1 MHPIASW
8 TKHRFHYAWMVI
20 AVTFLIMLVTAGIRA
35 TPSVMMVPLEQ
46 GFGWSRTTISMAL
59 AINLAL
65 FGLMGPFAAAAMQRF
80 GMRRTVLAAL
90 TVLAIAVALS
100 GRMHAAWQMVLIWG
114 VLVGSATGA
123 TSTTLGAVVVNRWF
137 SQHRGLAMGILTAS
151 SATGQLAFLPLMAWV
166 AEHRGWQTLVLLVA
180 LAAAIVLPIV
190 ALLLPEKPSAIGL
203 RRLGEADDA
212 AADAAQS
219 NANPIVIA
227 FAALKKASTFGDF
240 WLLFCTFFICG
251 ASTNGYIG
259 THFIAMCGDYGLS
272 EVRGAGMLAMMGVC
286 DLFGTT
292 LSGWLSDRFNNRVLL
307 FWYYGLRGLALIFL
321 PFAFGYQYLGL
332 PLFGLFYGLD
342 WIATVPPTVRLTTD
356 VFGSRDA
363 PVVFGWVVAGHQL
376 GAAFAALGAG
386 MLRSTLGTYTMATM
400 ISGGLCVVGAMLVLR
415 INRPTAAARSPP
427 HERYVPDRK
436 RSPTAY
442 RQRSVQPSVRGADT

>member
-1 MHPIASW
+1 MSSIQSFANR
-8 TKHRFHYAWMVI
+8 RFHYAWIVI
-20 AVTFLIMLVTAGIRA
+20 AVTFVIMLVTAGIRA
-35 TPSVMMVPLEQ
+35 TPSVMMVPLER
-46 GFGWSRTTISMAL
+46 GFGWSRAAISVAL

-80 GMRRTVLAAL
+80 GMRRTVMTAL

-100 GRMHAAWQMVLIWG
+100 SRMQATWQMVLIWG

-151 SATGQLAFLPLMAWV
+151 SATGQLAFLPLMAWL
-166 AEHRGWQTLVLLVA
+166 AEHRGWQVLVVSVA
-180 LAAAIVLPIV
+180 VAAAIVVPIV
-190 ALLLPEKPSAIGL
+190 ALLLPENPSALGL

-212 AADAAQS
+212 MADTAQS
-219 NANPIVIA
+219 NVNPIVAA
-227 FAALKKASTFGDF
+227 FAALKKASTVGDF
-240 WLLFCTFFICG
+240 WLLFFSFFICG

-292 LSGWLSDRFNNRVLL
+292 MSGWLSDRFNNRLLL

-356 VFGSRDA
+356 VFGSKDA

-386 MLRSTLGTYTMATM
+386 LLRSTLGTYTVATM
-400 ISGGLCVVGAMLVLR
+400 ISGGLCVIGAILVLR
-415 INRPTAAARSPP
+415 INRPAYEPAAA
-427 HERYVPDRK
+427 
-436 RSPTAY
+436 A
-442 RQRSVQPSVRGADT
+442 A

>member
-1 MHPIASW
+1 MHPIANW

-35 TPSVMMVPLEQ
+35 TPSVMMVPLER
-46 GFGWSRTTISMAL
+46 GLGWSRTTISMAL

-90 TVLAIAVALS
+90 TGLAIAVALS
-100 GRMHAAWQMVLIWG
+100 SRMRAAWQMVLIWG

-166 AEHRGWQTLVLLVA
+166 AEHRGWQTLVVLVA
-180 LAAAIVLPIV
+180 VAAAIVLPIV

-203 RRLGEADDA
+203 RRLGETDDA
-212 AADAAQS
+212 AADTAQ
-219 NANPIVIA
+219 NNVNPVVIA
-227 FAALKKASTFGDF
+227 FAALKKASKVGDF
-240 WLLFCTFFICG
+240 WLLFFTFFICG

-272 EVRGAGMLAMMGVC
+272 EVRGAGMLAMMGMC
-286 DLFGTT
+286 DLVGTT

-321 PFAFGYQYLGL
+321 PFAFGYQYFGL

-342 WIATVPPTVRLTTD
+342 WIATVPPTMRLTTD

-386 MLRSTLGTYTMATM
+386 MLRSTLGTYTVATM

-415 INRPTAAARSPP
+415 INRPTYAPAVAS
-427 HERYVPDRK
+427 
-436 RSPTAY
+436 A
-442 RQRSVQPSVRGADT
+442 

>member
-8 TKHRFHYAWMVI
+8 TRHRFHYAWAVI

-35 TPSVMMVPLEQ
+35 TPSVMMVPLERN
-46 GFGWSRTTISMAL
+46 FGWSRTTISAAL

-114 VLVGSATGA
+114 VLVGGATGA

-137 SQHRGLAMGILTAS
+137 SQHRGLAMGVLTAS

-166 AEHRGWQTLVLLVA
+166 AEHRGWQTLVVLVA
-180 LAAAIVLPIV
+180 VAAAIVLPIV
-190 ALLLPEKPSAIGL
+190 ALLLPENPASIGL
-203 RRLGEADDA
+203 RRLGEADDTP
-212 AADAAQS
+212 ADAAQRH
-219 NANPIVIA
+219 ANPIVIA
-227 FAALKKASTFGDF
+227 FTALTKASRVGDF
-240 WLLFCTFFICG
+240 WLLFFTFFICG

-356 VFGSRDA
+356 VFGSTDG

-386 MLRSTLGTYTMATM
+386 MLRSTLGTYTVATM
-400 ISGGLCVVGAMLVLR
+400 ISGGLCVIGAFLVLR
-415 INRPTAAARSPP
+415 INRPNYMPAPVSA
-427 HERYVPDRK
+427 
-436 RSPTAY
+436 
-442 RQRSVQPSVRGADT
+442 

>member
-1 MHPIASW
+1 MHSMASW
-8 TKHRFHYAWMVI
+8 ARSRFHYAWIVI
-20 AVTFLIMLVTAGIRA
+20 GVTFVIMLVTAGIRA
-35 TPSVMMVPLEQ
+35 TPSVMMVPLERS
-46 GFGWSRTTISMAL
+46 FGWTRTTISMAL

-80 GMRRTVLAAL
+80 GMRRTVMTALA
-90 TVLAIAVALS
+90 VLAGAVALS
-100 GRMHAAWQMVLIWG
+100 SRMNAAWQMVFIWG
-114 VLVGSATGA
+114 VLVGGATGA
-123 TSTTLGAVVVNRWF
+123 TSTTLGAAVVNRWF
-137 SQHRGLAMGILTAS
+137 TQHRGLAMGILTAS
-151 SATGQLAFLPLMAWV
+151 SATGQLAFLPLMAWIV
-166 AEHRGWQTLVLLVA
+166 EHQGWRSIVVLVA
-180 LAAAIVLPIV
+180 IAAVIVLPIV
-190 ALLLPEKPSAIGL
+190 ALLLPENPSAIGL
-203 RRLGEADDA
+203 RRFGE
-212 AADAAQS
+212 AADAADVAPLVTARGS
-219 NANPIVIA
+219 ANPIVIA
-227 FAALKKASTFGDF
+227 FAALSKAAKFRDF
-240 WLLFCTFFICG
+240 WLLFFTFFICG

-321 PFAFGYQYLGL
+321 PFAFGFQYLGL
-332 PLFGLFYGLD
+332 PIFGLFYGLD

-356 VFGSRDA
+356 VFGSKDA

-386 MLRSTLGTYTMATM
+386 MLRSTLGTYTVATL

-415 INRPTAAARSPP
+415 INRPNYVPAVAAA
-427 HERYVPDRK
+427 
-436 RSPTAY
+436 
-442 RQRSVQPSVRGADT
+442 

>member
-8 TKHRFHYAWMVI
+8 TKHRFHYAWIVI

-46 GFGWSRTTISMAL
+46 GFGWSRTTISVAL

-80 GMRRTVLAAL
+80 GMRRTVLTAL

-100 GRMHAAWQMVLIWG
+100 GRMHAAWQMMLIWG

-166 AEHRGWQTLVLLVA
+166 AEHRGWQTLVVLVA

-190 ALLLPEKPSAIGL
+190 ALLLPEKPSTVGL
-203 RRLGEADDA
+203 RRLGEAEDA
-212 AADAAQS
+212 PTDAVQS
-219 NANPIVIA
+219 GANPIVIA
-227 FAALKKASTFGDF
+227 FAALKRASKVGDF
-240 WLLFCTFFICG
+240 WLLFLSFFICG

-292 LSGWLSDRFNNRVLL
+292 MSGWLSDRFNNRVLL

-321 PFAFGYQYLGL
+321 PFAFGYQYFGL

-356 VFGSRDA
+356 VFGSKDA

-386 MLRSTLGTYTMATM
+386 MLRSTLGTYTVATM
-400 ISGGLCVVGAMLVLR
+400 ISGGLCVAGALLVLR
-415 INRPTAAARSPP
+415 INRPSYAPAT
-427 HERYVPDRK
+427 V
-436 RSPTAY
+436 
-442 RQRSVQPSVRGADT
+442 SV

>member
-1 MHPIASW
+1 MHPIAGW

-35 TPSVMMVPLEQ
+35 TPSVMMVPLERS
-46 GFGWSRTTISMAL
+46 FGWSRTTISMAL

-166 AEHRGWQTLVLLVA
+166 AEHRGWQTLVMLVA
-180 LAAAIVLPIV
+180 AAAAIVLPIV
-190 ALLLPEKPSAIGL
+190 ALLLPEKPAAIGL

-212 AADAAQS
+212 PSDAAPS
-219 NANPIVIA
+219 TANPIVIA
-227 FAALKKASTFGDF
+227 FAALKKASTFRDF
-240 WLLFCTFFICG
+240 WLLFFTFFICG

-321 PFAFGYQYLGL
+321 PFAFGYQYFGL

-386 MLRSTLGTYTMATM
+386 MLRSTLGTYTVATM
-400 ISGGLCVVGAMLVLR
+400 ISGGLCVIGAMLVLR
-415 INRPTAAARSPP
+415 INRP
-427 HERYVPDRK
+427 
-436 RSPTAY
+436 AY
-442 RQRSVQPSVRGADT
+442 APAVGSA

>member
-1 MHPIASW
+1 
-8 TKHRFHYAWMVI
+8 MVI

-90 TVLAIAVALS
+90 TVLAVAVALS
-100 GRMHAAWQMVLIWG
+100 GRMRAAWQMVLIWG

-151 SATGQLAFLPLMAWV
+151 SATGQLAFLPVMAWV

-180 LAAAIVLPIV
+180 LAAAIALPIV

-240 WLLFCTFFICG
+240 WLLFFTFFICG

-286 DLFGTT
+286 DLVGTT

-321 PFAFGYQYLGL
+321 PFAFGYQYFGL

-400 ISGGLCVVGAMLVLR
+400 ISGGLCVVGAILVLR
-415 INRPTAAARSPP
+415 INRPTYAPAVVSA
-427 HERYVPDRK
+427 
-436 RSPTAY
+436 
-442 RQRSVQPSVRGADT
+442 

>member
-8 TKHRFHYAWMVI
+8 AKQRFHYAWMVI

-190 ALLLPEKPSAIGL
+190 AFLLPEKPSAIGL

-240 WLLFCTFFICG
+240 WLLFFTFFICG

-321 PFAFGYQYLGL
+321 PFAFGYQYFGL

-415 INRPTAAARSPP
+415 INRPTYAPAVVSA
-427 HERYVPDRK
+427 
-436 RSPTAY
+436 
-442 RQRSVQPSVRGADT
+442 

>member
-46 GFGWSRTTISMAL
+46 GFGWSRTTISTAL

-100 GRMHAAWQMVLIWG
+100 HRMHAAWQMVLIWG

-180 LAAAIVLPIV
+180 LAAAIALPIV

-203 RRLGEADDA
+203 GRLGEADDA

-240 WLLFCTFFICG
+240 WLLFFTFFICG

-286 DLFGTT
+286 DLVGTT

-321 PFAFGYQYLGL
+321 PFAFGYQYFGL

-415 INRPTAAARSPP
+415 INRPTYAPAVVSA
-427 HERYVPDRK
+427 
-436 RSPTAY
+436 
-442 RQRSVQPSVRGADT
+442 

>member
-1 MHPIASW
+1 
-8 TKHRFHYAWMVI
+8 
-20 AVTFLIMLVTAGIRA
+20 
-35 TPSVMMVPLEQ
+35 
-46 GFGWSRTTISMAL
+46 
-59 AINLAL
+59 
-65 FGLMGPFAAAAMQRF
+65 
-80 GMRRTVLAAL
+80 MRRAVLAAL

-190 ALLLPEKPSAIGL
+190 ALLLPEKPSSIGL

-240 WLLFCTFFICG
+240 WLLFFTFFICG

-321 PFAFGYQYLGL
+321 PFAFGYQYFGL

-363 PVVFGWVVAGHQL
+363 PVIFGWVVAGHQL

-415 INRPTAAARSPP
+415 INRPTYAPAVVSA
-427 HERYVPDRK
+427 
-436 RSPTAY
+436 
-442 RQRSVQPSVRGADT
+442 

>member
-1 MHPIASW
+1 
-8 TKHRFHYAWMVI
+8 MVI

-100 GRMHAAWQMVLIWG
+100 DRMHAVWQMVLIWG

-123 TSTTLGAVVVNRWF
+123 TSTTLGAAVVNRWF

-180 LAAAIVLPIV
+180 LAAAVVLPIV

-203 RRLGEADDA
+203 RRLGEAGDA

-240 WLLFCTFFICG
+240 WLLFFTFFICG

-321 PFAFGYQYLGL
+321 PFAFGYQYFGL

-400 ISGGLCVVGAMLVLR
+400 ISGGLCVVGALLVLR
-415 INRPTAAARSPP
+415 INRPTYAPAVVSA
-427 HERYVPDRK
+427 
-436 RSPTAY
+436 
-442 RQRSVQPSVRGADT
+442 

>member
-1 MHPIASW
+1 MHPMAGW
-8 TKHRFHYAWMVI
+8 TKQRFHYAWVVI
-20 AVTFLIMLVTAGIRA
+20 AVTFLIMVVTAGIRA
-35 TPSVMMVPLEQ
+35 TPSVMLVPLEK

-80 GMRRTVLAAL
+80 GMRRTVLGAL
-90 TVLAIAVALS
+90 AVLAIAVALS
-100 GRMHAAWQMVLIWG
+100 SRMRSTWQLVVIWG

-166 AEHRGWQTLVLLVA
+166 AEHRGWQTLVELVA
-180 LAAAIVLPIV
+180 IAGAIVLPIV
-190 ALLLPEKPSAIGL
+190 ALLLPERPSAMGL
-203 RRLGEADDA
+203 RRLGEADGA
-212 AADAAQS
+212 AADTVQG
-219 NANPIVIA
+219 NANPIGIA
-227 FAALKKASTFGDF
+227 LAALQRASKFGDF
-240 WLLFCTFFICG
+240 WLLFFTFFICG

-307 FWYYGLRGLALIFL
+307 FWYYGLRGLALLFL
-321 PFAFGYQYLGL
+321 PFAFGYQYFGL

-363 PVVFGWVVAGHQL
+363 PVIFGWVFAGHQL

-400 ISGGLCVVGAMLVLR
+400 ISGGLCVVGAILVLR
-415 INRPTAAARSPP
+415 INRR
-427 HERYVPDRK
+427 
-436 RSPTAY
+436 AY
-442 RQRSVQPSVRGADT
+442 APAVASA

>member
-8 TKHRFHYAWMVI
+8 TRHRFHYAWMVI

-46 GFGWSRTTISMAL
+46 GFGWSRTAISMAL

-180 LAAAIVLPIV
+180 LAAAIVLPVV

-212 AADAAQS
+212 PADAAQS

-227 FAALKKASTFGDF
+227 FAALRKASKCGDF
-240 WLLFCTFFICG
+240 WLLFFTFFICG

-259 THFIAMCGDYGLS
+259 THFIAMCSDYGLS

-363 PVVFGWVVAGHQL
+363 PVIFGWVVAGHQL

-386 MLRSTLGTYTMATM
+386 ILRSTLGTYTVATM
-400 ISGGLCVVGAMLVLR
+400 ISGGLCVVGAILVLR
-415 INRPTAAARSPP
+415 INRTTYAPAAAS
-427 HERYVPDRK
+427 
-436 RSPTAY
+436 A
-442 RQRSVQPSVRGADT
+442 

>member
-35 TPSVMMVPLEQ
+35 TPSVMMVPLER
-46 GFGWSRTTISMAL
+46 GFGWSRTTISLAL

-90 TVLAIAVALS
+90 TILAIAVALS
-100 GRMHAAWQMVLIWG
+100 SRMHAAWEMVLIWG

-166 AEHRGWQTLVLLVA
+166 AEHRGWQTLVVLVA
-180 LAAAIVLPIV
+180 VAAAIVLPIV

-203 RRLGEADDA
+203 RRLGEPADA

-227 FAALKKASTFGDF
+227 FAALKKASTYGDF
-240 WLLFCTFFICG
+240 WLLFFTFFICG

-292 LSGWLSDRFNNRVLL
+292 MSGWLSDRFNNRVLL

-321 PFAFGYQYLGL
+321 PFAFGYQYFGL

-363 PVVFGWVVAGHQL
+363 PVIFGWVVAGHQL

-386 MLRSTLGTYTMATM
+386 MLRSTLGTYTVATI
-400 ISGGLCVVGAMLVLR
+400 ISGGLCVIGAFLVLR
-415 INRPTAAARSPP
+415 INRPTYAAAIAS
-427 HERYVPDRK
+427 
-436 RSPTAY
+436 A
-442 RQRSVQPSVRGADT
+442 

>member
-8 TKHRFHYAWMVI
+8 TKQRFHYAWMVI

-100 GRMHAAWQMVLIWG
+100 GKMHAAWQMVLIWG

-240 WLLFCTFFICG
+240 WLLFFTFFICG

-321 PFAFGYQYLGL
+321 PFAFGYQYFGL

-400 ISGGLCVVGAMLVLR
+400 ISGGLCVVGAVLVLR
-415 INRPTAAARSPP
+415 INRPTYAPAVVSA
-427 HERYVPDRK
+427 
-436 RSPTAY
+436 
-442 RQRSVQPSVRGADT
+442 

>member
-1 MHPIASW
+1 MHPIANW
-8 TKHRFHYAWMVI
+8 TRHRFHYAWAVI

-35 TPSVMMVPLEQ
+35 TPSVMMVPLERN
-46 GFGWSRTTISMAL
+46 FGWSRTTISAAL

-166 AEHRGWQTLVLLVA
+166 AEHRGWQTLVVLVA
-180 LAAAIVLPIV
+180 VAAAIVLPIV
-190 ALLLPEKPSAIGL
+190 ALLLPENPASVGL
-203 RRLGEADDA
+203 RRLGEADDTP
-212 AADAAQS
+212 ADAAQR
-219 NANPIVIA
+219 NTNPIVIA
-227 FAALKKASTFGDF
+227 FSALKKASTVGDF
-240 WLLFCTFFICG
+240 WLLFFTFFICG

-386 MLRSTLGTYTMATM
+386 MLRSTLGTYTVATM
-400 ISGGLCVVGAMLVLR
+400 ISGGLCVIGAFLVLR
-415 INRPTAAARSPP
+415 INRPNYLPAPVSA
-427 HERYVPDRK
+427 
-436 RSPTAY
+436 
-442 RQRSVQPSVRGADT
+442 

>member
-1 MHPIASW
+1 
-8 TKHRFHYAWMVI
+8 MVI

-100 GRMHAAWQMVLIWG
+100 GRMQAAWQMVLIWG

-123 TSTTLGAVVVNRWF
+123 TSTTLGAVIVNRWF
-137 SQHRGLAMGILTAS
+137 TQHRGLAMGMLTAS

-180 LAAAIVLPIV
+180 LAAAIALPIV

-240 WLLFCTFFICG
+240 WLLFFTFFICG

-321 PFAFGYQYLGL
+321 PFAFGYQYFGL

-386 MLRSTLGTYTMATM
+386 MLRSTLGTYTVATM

-415 INRPTAAARSPP
+415 INRPTYAPAVVSA
-427 HERYVPDRK
+427 
-436 RSPTAY
+436 
-442 RQRSVQPSVRGADT
+442 

>member
-1 MHPIASW
+1 
-8 TKHRFHYAWMVI
+8 MVI

-46 GFGWSRTTISMAL
+46 GLGWSRTTISMAL

-219 NANPIVIA
+219 NANPIIIA

-240 WLLFCTFFICG
+240 WLLFFTFFICG

-321 PFAFGYQYLGL
+321 PFAFGYQYFGL

-386 MLRSTLGTYTMATM
+386 MLRSTLGTYTVATM

-415 INRPTAAARSPP
+415 INRPTYAPAVVSA
-427 HERYVPDRK
+427 
-436 RSPTAY
+436 
-442 RQRSVQPSVRGADT
+442 

>member
-1 MHPIASW
+1 MYPTPSW
-8 TKHRFHYAWMVI
+8 MRNRIHYAWIVI

-35 TPSVMMVPLEQ
+35 TPSVMMVPLER
-46 GFGWSRTTISMAL
+46 GFGWTRTTISLAL

-80 GMRRTVLAAL
+80 GMRRTVMIALA
-90 TVLAIAVALS
+90 VLAGAVALS
-100 GRMHAAWQMVLIWG
+100 SRMNAAWQMALIWG
-114 VLVGSATGA
+114 VLVGAATGA
-123 TSTTLGAVVVNRWF
+123 TSTTLGAAVVNRWF
-137 SQHRGLAMGILTAS
+137 TQHRGLAMGILTAS

-166 AEHRGWQTLVLLVA
+166 VEHRGWRSIVVLVA
-180 LAAAIVLPIV
+180 IAAAIVLPIV
-190 ALLLPEKPSAIGL
+190 ALLLPERPSAIGL
-203 RRLGEADDA
+203 RRVGEADDA
-212 AADAAQS
+212 PIESARS
-219 NANPIVIA
+219 SANPIAIA
-227 FAALKKASTFGDF
+227 FAALGKAAKVGDF
-240 WLLFCTFFICG
+240 WLLFFTFFICG

-321 PFAFGYQYLGL
+321 PFAFGLQYFGL
-332 PLFGLFYGLD
+332 PIFGLFYGLD

-356 VFGSRDA
+356 VFGSKDA

-386 MLRSTLGTYTMATM
+386 MLRSSLGTYTIATM
-400 ISGGLCVVGAMLVLR
+400 ISGGLCVVSAILVLR
-415 INRPTAAARSPP
+415 INRPNYAPAVAAA
-427 HERYVPDRK
+427 
-436 RSPTAY
+436 
-442 RQRSVQPSVRGADT
+442 